1 MQVKILSWNIW
12 LDGDL
17 EAVIAFVRNSEADII
32 GMQEVIPEREP
43 NILDAMTALGY
54 QHSFAKVTEL
64 HKDGK
69 EMGNAIFSRFPIV
82 ESKTHTLSDEERRL
96 AEEATIDVEG
106 IQLHVFNTHLLHTHQ
121 KQSGV
126 QDSQVKTLVGL
137 LPTENTIVMG
147 DFNAIPQSSVIQKM
161 EGLLVNTDPS
171 HAPTWSTDPAGC
183 SGCDVHGVTVRLDYI
198 FASRDLATRSP
209 LVYDSK
215 ASDHLP
221 VSCIIEL

>member
-96 AEEATIDVEG
+96 AEEATIDIEG

-121 KQSGV
+121 KQSNV

-147 DFNAIPQSSVIQKM
+147 DFNETLKNNAIQKM
-161 EGLLVNTDPS
+161 E
-171 HAPTWSTDPAGC
+171 
-183 SGCDVHGVTVRLDYI
+183 
-198 FASRDLATRSP
+198 
-209 LVYDSK
+209 
-215 ASDHLP
+215 
-221 VSCIIEL
+221 